1 MDTVFDDPS
10 AGTGEGQGTGASAIN
25 TAGVIAGAYGDS
37 AGVAH
42 GFVRATD
49 GTLTEFDAPDAGTG
63 ESKGTYPRGINKAG
77 TIVGEY
83 TDSSDTSHGFVR
95 NAKTGKITEFSAP
108 DAAGG
113 TFMSLTIPGVY
124 LNNGPLINTAGDI
137 VGYYKDGIGAYHGF
151 VRAADGTITEF
162 DAPGA
167 GTAESEGT
175 VAAGIN
181 ATGTIV
187 GSYRDSSNIWHGFIR
202 ATDGT
207 FTDINAERA
216 RRGDRAPLR
225 SASTTPAWCVGPME
239 TRAGPPRDLC
249 ARAAAS

>member
-1 MDTVFDDPS
+1 M
-10 AGTGEGQGTGASAIN
+10 
-25 TAGVIAGAYGDS
+25 
-37 AGVAH
+37 
-42 GFVRATD
+42 
-49 GTLTEFDAPDAGTG
+49 
-63 ESKGTYPRGINKAG
+63 
-77 TIVGEY
+77 
-83 TDSSDTSHGFVR
+83 R
-95 NAKTGKITEFSAP
+95 NANTGNIKDISAA

-181 ATGTIV
+181 ATGAIV
-187 GSYRDSSNIWHGFIR
+187 GSYRDSGNIWHGFIR

-207 FTDINAERA
+207 FTDINAGAGTAWRPA
-216 RRGDRAPLR
+216 RLH
-225 SASTTPAWCVGPME
+225 SASTTPAWCAGPME

-249 ARAAAS
+249 APKSGKLTDFKANLQVPAAAKVPGLSSSTTRATLPALCWTMPWWCTGS